1 MAANGRR
8 RTKGSGG
15 IVHRADGTWE
25 FRREKH
31 VSLDVSRSGLT
42 LTIHPAAM
50 FNENSTIRNFRM
62 VEF

>member
-31 VSLDVSRSGLT
+31 VSLDVSRS
-42 LTIHPAAM
+42 
-50 FNENSTIRNFRM
+50 E
-62 VEF
+62 